1 MPLPISGA
9 SSFSDLINYANSQST
24 AVANSF
30 VGKPTGSQTLITNP
44 NKQKPNTLGVGL
56 SFGVKPDFA
65 KSSTMP
71 AGMADAV
78 VRYKTLLGA

>member
-44 NKQKPNTLGVGL
+44 NKQKPTTPGVGL
-56 SFGVKPDFA
+56 KPDFA